1 MKKILVFLLATT
13 MILSMVAICSS
24 ANDLNEPVE
33 YRDENGDVIPFT
45 KADGTTVSLQ
55 EGKVPKI
62 VGYDV
67 VVDGQKEDFYDDG
80 LRVNIS
86 RLAGN
91 LDKPVSGTAYFVYD
105 DNNIYLFVEC
115 NDDDFFNIN
124 DYVNICPDCGKQRGK
139 DSGCAHMAEGEHD
152 PCNLWDDDCIE
163 FMIDWSNDGSVPTQY
178 RISRSGYMSRD
189 YDTFN
194 TGFSGKGYNAGAT
207 WGAEFSVPLDTS
219 AIGTELGIHV
229 MIHSQNSI
237 DPYNETYAMDNN
249 YNVAG
254 TPWQPDY
261 FDYVVLSDPMPDFT
275 PPTPG
280 PSDEKPT
287 VPGGDPAPT
296 VPGGQPAPTVPGGQ
310 PAPTVPGGQPAP
322 TVPGGQPAP
331 TTPQGT
337 NPVTADPIVYIILV
351 AVVSLGAAV
360 VVKKTC
366 FNK

>member
-33 YRDENGDVIPFT
+33 YRDTVGDIIGD
-45 KADGTTVSLQ
+45 AQ

-67 VVDGQKEDFYDDG
+67 VVDGIKEDFYNQG
-80 LRVNIS
+80 LKANIEN
-86 RLAGN
+86 LFGN

-105 DNNIYLFVEC
+105 DNNLYLFVEC

-124 DYVNICPDCGKQRGK
+124 DYVTICPDCGKQRGK

-163 FMIDWSNDGSVPTQY
+163 FMVDWSNDGSVPTQY

-219 AIGTELGIHV
+219 ALGTELGVHI

-237 DPYNETYAMDNN
+237 EPYNETYAAICN
-249 YNVAG
+249 YNATG
-254 TPWQPDY
+254 SDAWGADY
-261 FDYVVLSDPMPDFT
+261 YDYIVLSDPLDGFT
-275 PPTPG
+275 PPPTTSEG
-280 PSDEKPT
+280 PDVDDPT
-287 VPGGDPAPT
+287 DPD
-296 VPGGQPAPTVPGGQ
+296 QPV
-310 PAPTVPGGQPAP
+310 
-322 TVPGGQPAP
+322 P
-331 TTPQGT
+331 TTPDGKPDPDQPVPTTPDGQPDPTAPSYVRPTDNQGT